1 MLETSKRMR
10 EARKSQGM
18 DVFRFLM
25 RIYERFFDTTG
36 ADYRYPSKPGKCNGR
51 KYFDHVLVA

>member
-1 MLETSKRMR
+1 MR

-18 DVFRFLM
+18 DFFRFLM

-36 ADYRYPSKPGKCNGR
+36 ADYRYPSKPGKCNDR